1 MYRLAIVDDN
11 QSWCFV
17 LKLRLQQEGYTVS
30 IFNNVQAFLREAEQ
44 FDLALI
50 DFSIPAPLYQPQMD
64 GPELICELKHHL
76 DNAPILVL
84 ISSFFTEDVIN
95 HATTICPE
103 ADAVLSKQT
112 ETGKLL
118 SQIRQ
123 LLNSKKSSNQN
134 SRIS

>member
-17 LKLRLQQEGYTVS
+17 LKLRLQQEGYAVTA
-30 IFNNVQAFLREAEQ
+30 FNNAQAFLREAEQ

-50 DFSIPAPLYQPQMD
+50 DFSIPAPLYQPKMD
-64 GPELICELKHHL
+64 GPELICELKYHL

-95 HATTICPE
+95 HATNICPE
-103 ADAVLSKQT
+103 ADAILSKQT